1 MYTTKVARFNKSPQ
15 EVIGTA
21 IAYQLLSNGAIPLW
35 AGTLIT
41 VCDTFLFLFLDKYG
55 LRKLEAFFGFLIMVM
70 AVTFG
75 AEFGIAQPNTSKL
88 LQGLVIPWCAG
99 CSSMVIKQAVG
110 IVGAVIMPHNLY
122 LHSAL
127 VRSRDV
133 DRKDHAKV
141 KEANYYFFI
150 EATIALTASFLVNMF
165 VVSVFAE
172 GYYPTNDRIDS
183 CKAQSL
189 GNSSSIDLHSAG
201 LFLDNCYGKYAGY
214 IWAIGLLAAGQ
225 SSTMTGTYSGQ
236 FVMEV

>member
-1 MYTTKVARFNKSPQ
+1 
-15 EVIGTA
+15 
-21 IAYQLLSNGAIPLW
+21 
-35 AGTLIT
+35 
-41 VCDTFLFLFLDKYG
+41 
-55 LRKLEAFFGFLIMVM
+55 
-70 AVTFG
+70 
-75 AEFGIAQPNTSKL
+75 
-88 LQGLVIPWCAG
+88 
-99 CSSMVIKQAVG
+99 MVIKQAVG